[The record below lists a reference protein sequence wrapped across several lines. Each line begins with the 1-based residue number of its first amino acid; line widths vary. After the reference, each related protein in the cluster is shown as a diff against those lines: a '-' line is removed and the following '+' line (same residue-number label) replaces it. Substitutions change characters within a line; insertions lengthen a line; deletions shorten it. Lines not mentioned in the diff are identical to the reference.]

1 MRYSMHKF
9 FDNYAATEQVAW
21 ISLCHPGLAHHQKR
35 PAEFEVFF
43 LLRSQ
48 WVIDH
53 RIPSRYNRGTTRRLA
68 GQTRN
73 HMAVGDI
80 LVGVIKKPAATV
92 PNLFEL

>member
-21 ISLCHPGLAHHQKR
+21 ISLRHPGLTQ
-35 PAEFEVFF
+35 
-43 LLRSQ
+43 
-48 WVIDH
+48 
-53 RIPSRYNRGTTRRLA
+53 
-68 GQTRN
+68 
-73 HMAVGDI
+73 AVGDI